1 MEGCRSLVMDE
12 KVKVVGPAGDRW
24 KQKGGSLFFENPRL
38 VRE

>member
-12 KVKVVGPAGDRW
+12 KVKVVGPGDRW